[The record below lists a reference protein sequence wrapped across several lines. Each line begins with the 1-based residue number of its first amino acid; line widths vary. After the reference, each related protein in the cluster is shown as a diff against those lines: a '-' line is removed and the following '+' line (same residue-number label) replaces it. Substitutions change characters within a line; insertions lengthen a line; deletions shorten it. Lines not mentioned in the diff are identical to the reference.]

1 MAGYGKRDHSVL
13 IIMVHFTEYA
23 IMLLRLYQ
31 VELKPKAKRLQ
42 LTVPTEQLPENSSTH
57 SAGPPVILKSNTV
70 SFCPYHG
77 TFSIALLAR

>member
-1 MAGYGKRDHSVL
+1 
-13 IIMVHFTEYA
+13 MV
-23 IMLLRLYQ
+23 LRLYQ

-70 SFCPYHG
+70 SFCPHH
-77 TFSIALLAR
+77 